1 MLQSTYGHALAV
13 LCFFLKDDVH
23 SISLAEVPDVIDG
36 FTKEDLEAMKANA
49 ESHDFQA
56 EVSRL
61 MDIIINSLYGNKDI
75 FLRELLSNAG
85 DAVEKAR
92 GSSCAPE
99 SRRLVRSGGSVSSI
113 AGLVIWSLQS
123 ERSRVWMLQKDAL
136 KLVN

>member
-1 MLQSTYGHALAV
+1 
-13 LCFFLKDDVH
+13 
-23 SISLAEVPDVIDG
+23 
-36 FTKEDLEAMKANA
+36 MKANA

-136 KLVN
+136 KLVSELIQSGVELACLLAGALQLHLGPEVPR